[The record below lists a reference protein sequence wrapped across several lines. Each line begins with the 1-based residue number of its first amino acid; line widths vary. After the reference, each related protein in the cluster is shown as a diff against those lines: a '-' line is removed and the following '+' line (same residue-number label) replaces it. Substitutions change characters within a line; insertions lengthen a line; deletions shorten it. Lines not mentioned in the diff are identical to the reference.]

1 MAPTNK
7 AAYLDAAKKR
17 PLAVRDA
24 PYTTPGPDQIAIKNS
39 AVALNPLEALKQA
52 LGNLMYGHVKYPFVM
67 GSDVAG
73 VVVEVGPNVTRF
85 KVGDR
90 VIGHA
95 LGMEKHHNQSSMCG
109 FQMYTVLQERM
120 TCPVPQSIPLEK
132 AVVLP
137 LGLSTAACGLFQKD
151 HLGLRHPTVKRAG
164 LDGPGSD
171 VTGEKEV
178 LVVWGGS
185 SSVGCNAIQLAK
197 AAGYDVVTTCSPRNF
212 DLVKSLG
219 ATAAYDYRSKTAV
232 EDILQHHCHGRT
244 VAGAMSIGDGGA
256 EACVEILGRSQG
268 NHFLSMIS
276 YPNPPD
282 VDARIPSRIVFMTR
296 WMASMAIKGWT
307 KGVRSKFVWGATL
320 EQNEVGK
327 IIYEDFL
334 PLALERGVVVPA
346 PAPEMIGDNLESIQ
360 EGLDRLKIAAS
371 QDGDK
376 SSHLNDERRGH
387 GYLSNAI
394 RTSRY
399 TLYDFFPK
407 QVWFQF
413 SRLSNFYFL
422 CVGIP
427 QTIPGISTTGN
438 FTTILP
444 LLFFVLLTIVKEGY
458 DDYKRHR
465 LDKVENAR
473 CATVLRRASG
483 ADELLSTQRQ
493 SSWPLPRF
501 IGKHLQSKTWE
512 DRREPAGEGWEWRTV
527 QWRDIEV
534 GDVLRLSRNE
544 DVPADLI
551 LVQAENE
558 DHIAY
563 VETMALDGETNLKSK
578 SVPANLTK
586 LESISDIVQSG
597 LQIVAEDPNPDLHN
611 FDGRLTIA
619 GETSPLTIN
628 EVLYRGCTLRNTPS
642 AVGVV
647 INTGE
652 ECKIRMNA
660 NRHPKAKKPALEK
673 TTNRIVLTLVAY
685 VFSCTAG
692 CSIGYLL
699 WQRSTENSSWYLRGA
714 GVAVQEI
721 VVGYAIHFNNIIP
734 LSLYVTL
741 ELTKL
746 FQMLMLN
753 GDIEMYDEASDTPAK
768 CNTNTILENLG
779 QVGYIFSDKTGTL
792 TENVMQFR
800 KMSIAGISWLHDA
813 GLQNPDGL
821 SPVSTS
827 AQVISPTSSN
837 REMSVPTVVMSHQPE
852 RRSFVIPEDSEILYD
867 VPRGHPQET
876 EMFPRRSGL
885 STTSP
890 RRSSLQWRSSGR
902 PDLEQPDLSSADLLE
917 YIRHRPNS
925 AFARAA
931 TDYLLAL
938 ALCHTCLPE
947 YNDEG
952 IDYQSASPDELALV
966 RAAQELG
973 YQVVQRSSHSV
984 TLRLG
989 SAKGGEDIQEVVYE
1003 ILDLVEFSSK
1013 RKRMSIIVRCPDRRI
1028 LLLCKGAD
1036 SVILPRLKQAN
1047 LALQKVQEVRQSVE
1061 AEKEALRHSEAREP
1075 RNSLGGRPSLDLRRH
1090 AGYADAGSSGIFAK
1104 RPSMS
1109 NRSKSFEAQSRARR
1123 STDLVR
1129 PSLQLRTMS
1138 FDLKRSRNDASGS
1151 ALLSPPP
1158 VTQLPAKL
1166 EVLED
1171 PSVSDDGV
1179 VFTRCFK
1186 HLDDFASEGLRTLVY
1201 AQKFLSESDYAS
1213 WKKLYSDATTSLVDR
1228 QERIE
1233 TVSELLEQ
1241 NLELV
1246 GATAIEDK
1254 LQKGVPETIDK
1265 LRRANIKVWMLTGD
1279 KRETAINIAHSARIC
1294 KPYSDVHILDSSK
1307 GNIEGQLVGI
1317 IEELR
1322 EQKNSNS
1329 LVPSFQNNHNVL
1341 VVDGYT
1347 LSEME
1352 PSPHLSELFYS
1363 LAPDVESVICCRASP
1378 AQKALLVRAVRQKII
1393 QSTPSGKS
1401 ATRGDTLLTLSIGDG
1416 GNDLAMLAEA
1426 HVGVGISGREGLQ
1439 AARVADYSIAQFR
1452 FLARLLLVH
1461 GRWNYSRT
1469 ARFVLATF
1477 WKEMY
1482 FYTGTIAYQYFV
1494 GYTGTSLYEMWSLT
1508 TLNLLFTSLCTIS
1521 PALWE
1526 QDLSATTLL
1535 AVPELYTF
1543 GQRNLGLDVTKY
1555 LGWMLAGIAEG
1566 LTTFFSCWASVGV
1579 FGLTGDIGLYAVGN
1593 LAFSI
1598 AMMWTNWKLLIIETH
1613 TKNIVILGSCLITVA
1628 GWWAWQAF
1636 LSGSYSPSPSPY
1648 AVRGGL
1654 TEGFGRDLS
1663 WWACLIVVLAALIV
1677 FEMGYK
1683 AVKRQLVVGGALR
1696 KRQRKVKRILG
1707 RILHR
1712 VLCGLFVSTGV
1723 AAAAG
1728 IKTAEIEAD
1737 DLRRQEALENE
1748 EDLDLELWQELEQDP
1763 EVRARLEGLC
1773 WAEEEDENVCVE
1785 GEDEVQ
1791 ESQVGRPGA

>member
-1 MAPTNK
+1 M
-7 AAYLDAAKKR
+7 
-17 PLAVRDA
+17 V
-24 PYTTPGPDQIAIKNS
+24 
-39 AVALNPLEALKQA
+39 
-52 LGNLMYGHVKYPFVM
+52 
-67 GSDVAG
+67 
-73 VVVEVGPNVTRF
+73 
-85 KVGDR
+85 
-90 VIGHA
+90 
-95 LGMEKHHNQSSMCG
+95 
-109 FQMYTVLQERM
+109 
-120 TCPVPQSIPLEK
+120 SIVSHK
-132 AVVLP
+132 
-137 LGLSTAACGLFQKD
+137 
-151 HLGLRHPTVKRAG
+151 
-164 LDGPGSD
+164 
-171 VTGEKEV
+171 
-178 LVVWGGS
+178 
-185 SSVGCNAIQLAK
+185 AK
-197 AAGYDVVTTCSPRNF
+197 APS
-212 DLVKSLG
+212 KESL
-219 ATAAYDYRSKTAV
+219 AT
-232 EDILQHHCHGRT
+232 DIEPG
-244 VAGAMSIGDGGA
+244 
-256 EACVEILGRSQG
+256 
-268 NHFLSMIS
+268 
-276 YPNPPD
+276 NPPTAPRQ
-282 VDARIPSRIVFMTR
+282 VGARQR
-296 WMASMAIKGWT
+296 ASDWFAK
-307 KGVRSKFVWGATL
+307 VS
-320 EQNEVGK
+320 
-327 IIYEDFL
+327 
-334 PLALERGVVVPA
+334 
-346 PAPEMIGDNLESIQ
+346 Q
-360 EGLDRLKIAAS
+360 EGLFHKPLPPSKDGRHVPIRFAGS

-376 SSHLNDERRGH
+376 ATHLIDERRGH

-483 ADELLSTQRQ
+483 ADEVLETQRQ
-493 SSWPLPRF
+493 SGWPLPHF
-501 IGKHLQSKTWE
+501 LGKHFQQKSWE

-586 LESISDIVQSG
+586 LASISDIVQSG
-597 LQIVAEDPNPDLHN
+597 LEIVAEDPNPDLHN

-619 GETSPLTIN
+619 GDTAPLTIN
-628 EVLYRGCTLRNTPS
+628 EVLYRGCTLRNTPA

-779 QVGYIFSDKTGTL
+779 QVGYVFSDKTGTL

-813 GLQNPDGL
+813 GLQKPDGL

-827 AQVISPTSSN
+827 VQVISPTVSN
-837 REMSVPTVVMSHQPE
+837 REMAVPTVVMSHQPE
-852 RRSFVIPEDSEILYD
+852 RRSFVIPEDSEIPYD
-867 VPRGHPQET
+867 VPRGRPQET

-885 STTSP
+885 SATSP

-902 PDLEQPDLSSADLLE
+902 PDLEQPGLSSADLIE

-947 YNDEG
+947 YNDDG

-989 SAKGGEDIQEVVYE
+989 STNGGEDTREVVYE
-1003 ILDLVEFSSK
+1003 ILDVVEFSSK
-1013 RKRMSIIVRCPDRRI
+1013 RKRMSIIIRCPDGRI
-1028 LLLCKGAD
+1028 LLICKGAD
-1036 SVILPRLKQAN
+1036 SVILPRLRQAN

-1061 AEKEALRHSEAREP
+1061 VEKEALRHSEAREP

-1090 AGYADAGSSGIFAK
+1090 GGYADAGLSGTFAK

-1109 NRSKSFEAQSRARR
+1109 DRSKSFEAHSRARR
-1123 STDLVR
+1123 SADLVR

-1138 FDLKRSRNDASGS
+1138 FDLKRSRNDPSGS
-1151 ALLSPPP
+1151 ALLSAPAL
-1158 VTQLPAKL
+1158 TQLPAKF

-1171 PSVSDDGV
+1171 PSVNDDGV

-1307 GNIEGQLVGI
+1307 GNIEGQLAGI

-1322 EQKNSNS
+1322 EQKNSNG

-1341 VVDGYT
+1341 VVDGHT
-1347 LSEME
+1347 LGEME
-1352 PSPHLSELFYS
+1352 PSVHLSELFYS
-1363 LAPDVESVICCRASP
+1363 LAPVVDSVICCRASP

-1508 TLNLLFTSLCTIS
+1508 ALNLLFTSLCTIS

-1555 LGWMLAGIAEG
+1555 LSWMLAGVAEG
-1566 LTTFFSCWASVGV
+1566 LITFFSCWASVGV
-1579 FGLTGDIGLYAVGN
+1579 FGLTGDIGLYAIGN

-1613 TKNIVILGSCLITVA
+1613 TKNIVILGSFLITVA

-1663 WWACLIVVLAALIV
+1663 WWTCLIVVLAALIV

-1696 KRQRKVKRILG
+1696 KRQRKAKRVLG

-1728 IKTAEIEAD
+1728 IKTDDAQAD

-1773 WAEEEDENVCVE
+1773 WVEDEEENVGDDDEDNAEEV
-1785 GEDEVQ
+1785 
-1791 ESQVGRPGA
+1791 QVGRTGA

>member
-1 MAPTNK
+1 MVSVVSHKAKAPSK
-7 AAYLDAAKKR
+7 ES
-17 PLAVRDA
+17 LATDIEPGNPSTV
-24 PYTTPGPDQIAIKNS
+24 PTPGARQ
-39 AVALNPLEALKQA
+39 
-52 LGNLMYGHVKYPFVM
+52 
-67 GSDVAG
+67 
-73 VVVEVGPNVTRF
+73 
-85 KVGDR
+85 
-90 VIGHA
+90 
-95 LGMEKHHNQSSMCG
+95 
-109 FQMYTVLQERM
+109 
-120 TCPVPQSIPLEK
+120 
-132 AVVLP
+132 
-137 LGLSTAACGLFQKD
+137 
-151 HLGLRHPTVKRAG
+151 RA
-164 LDGPGSD
+164 S
-171 VTGEKEV
+171 E
-178 LVVWGGS
+178 W
-185 SSVGCNAIQLAK
+185 
-197 AAGYDVVTTCSPRNF
+197 F
-212 DLVKSLG
+212 
-219 ATAAYDYRSKTAV
+219 ATFS
-232 EDILQHHCHGRT
+232 
-244 VAGAMSIGDGGA
+244 
-256 EACVEILGRSQG
+256 
-268 NHFLSMIS
+268 
-276 YPNPPD
+276 
-282 VDARIPSRIVFMTR
+282 
-296 WMASMAIKGWT
+296 
-307 KGVRSKFVWGATL
+307 
-320 EQNEVGK
+320 
-327 IIYEDFL
+327 
-334 PLALERGVVVPA
+334 
-346 PAPEMIGDNLESIQ
+346 Q
-360 EGLDRLKIAAS
+360 EGLFHKPLPPSNDGRHVPIRVAGS
-371 QDGDK
+371 HEGDK
-376 SSHLNDERRGH
+376 ANHLIDERRGH

-438 FTTILP
+438 YTTILP
-444 LLFFVLLTIVKEGY
+444 LLFFVLLTIAKEGY

-473 CATVLRRASG
+473 CATVLRPVSG
-483 ADELLSTQRQ
+483 ADEVLGTQRQ
-493 SSWPLPRF
+493 SSWPLPHF
-501 IGKHLQSKTWE
+501 LGKYFQSKALE
-512 DRREPAGEGWEWRTV
+512 DRREPAGEGWEWRTL

-551 LVQAENE
+551 LVQAESE

-586 LESISDIVQSG
+586 LGSISDIVQSG
-597 LQIVAEDPNPDLHN
+597 LQIVAEDPNPDLQN
-611 FDGRLTIA
+611 FDGRLTMA
-619 GETSPLTIN
+619 GETAPLTIN

-642 AVGVV
+642 AIGLV

-699 WQRSTENSSWYLRGA
+699 WQRSTENSSWYLSGA
-714 GVAVQEI
+714 GVAVQDI

-779 QVGYIFSDKTGTL
+779 QVGYVFSDKTGTL

-800 KMSIAGISWLHDA
+800 KMSIAGISWLHDTS
-813 GLQNPDGL
+813 LQKPDDHSL
-821 SPVSTS
+821 VSTL
-827 AQVISPTSSN
+827 AQVASSSSSN
-837 REMSVPTVVMSHQPE
+837 RVMAVPTVVMSHQPE
-852 RRSFVIPEDSEILYD
+852 RRSFVIPEDCEIPYD
-867 VPRGHPQET
+867 VPRGRTQEKEKET
-876 EMFPRRSGL
+876 FPRRSGL
-885 STTSP
+885 SATSP

-902 PDLEQPDLSSADLLE
+902 PDLEQPNLSSADLLE

-947 YNDEG
+947 YNDDG

-973 YQVVQRSSHSV
+973 YQVAQRSSHSV

-989 SAKGGEDIQEVVYE
+989 SANGGEDIQEVVYE
-1003 ILDLVEFSSK
+1003 ILDVVEFSSK
-1013 RKRMSIIVRCPDRRI
+1013 RKRMSIIVRCPDGRI
-1028 LLLCKGAD
+1028 LLICKGAD
-1036 SVILPRLKQAN
+1036 SAILPRLKQAN

-1075 RNSLGGRPSLDLRRH
+1075 RNSLGGRPSLDLRRQG
-1090 AGYADAGSSGIFAK
+1090 GYTDAGSSGLVPK
-1104 RPSMS
+1104 RPSFGS
-1109 NRSKSFEAQSRARR
+1109 RSKSFETQSRARR
-1123 STDLVR
+1123 SADLVR

-1138 FDLKRSRNDASGS
+1138 FDLKRSRNEPLGN

-1158 VTQLPAKL
+1158 LIQLPAKL

-1201 AQKFLSESDYAS
+1201 AQKFLSESDYTS

-1317 IEELR
+1317 MEELR

-1341 VVDGYT
+1341 VVDGHT

-1352 PSPHLSELFYS
+1352 PSQHLSELFYS
-1363 LAPDVESVICCRASP
+1363 LAPAVDSVICCRASP

-1393 QSTPSGKS
+1393 QSTPCGKS

-1461 GRWNYSRT
+1461 GHWNYART

-1508 TLNLLFTSLCTIS
+1508 ALNLLFTSLCTIS

-1566 LTTFFSCWASVGV
+1566 LITFFSCWASVGV
-1579 FGLTGDIGLYAVGN
+1579 FGVTGDIGLYAIGN

-1613 TKNIVILGSCLITVA
+1613 TKNIVILGSFLITVA

-1663 WWACLIVVLAALIV
+1663 WWTCLIVVLAALIV

-1683 AVKRQLVVGGALR
+1683 AVKRQLIVGGALR
-1696 KRQRKVKRILG
+1696 KKQRKAKSVLG
-1707 RILHR
+1707 RILNR
-1712 VLCGLFVSTGV
+1712 VLCGLFVSTGL

-1728 IKTAEIEAD
+1728 IKTTAEAEAD

-1763 EVRARLEGLC
+1763 EVRARLERLC
-1773 WAEEEDENVCVE
+1773 WAEEEDENVGDGE
-1785 GEDEVQ
+1785 NYEDEAQ